1 MFFNMLSG
9 FLDSISY
16 FNKNLK
22 AMIIITEDFNGVLD
36 LANDFL
42 NVEMLQGKSCAIS
55 FDINEFVKLCVED
68 ENLKQSEGNVIDIDN
83 KVQFNI
89 SGIKRNN
96 RYKDVLFGCTFEY
109 NKTEREFV
117 YLAELTLPLE

>member
-1 MFFNMLSG
+1 
-9 FLDSISY
+9 
-16 FNKNLK
+16 
-22 AMIIITEDFNGVLD
+22 MIIITEDFNGVLD